1 MSLRWALEPILGD
14 RVKGWVGDLID
25 VLAIF
30 GTLFGIA
37 TSLGLGV
44 QQIAAG
50 MEAIGI
56 VDQADLTLLV
66 VLIVVITFLATL
78 SVVSGIGAG
87 IKWLSN
93 INLSLAGFV
102 MVSMLLL
109 GPTLF
114 LLENFVESLGVYLG
128 NVLNMTFDIGAYH
141 GEAGHKWFADW
152 TIFYWAWW
160 ISWTPFVGMF
170 IARISRG
177 RTIRQFIAGVMLLP
191 SLVSLLWFCIFG
203 GATIHAQ
210 QGGAGF
216 DKVSSAEGTLFALLH
231 TLPLGS
237 VMSVLVMVLVAIFF
251 VSGADA
257 ASIVMGT
264 LSENGSMEPRSRTVV
279 FWGIATGAVAI
290 VMLVAGGKDALNG
303 LQAIT
308 IVAGLPFLIV
318 MIGMAISLTKELSTD
333 PLIVRGHY
341 AKAAVEKAVVDGV
354 KAHGD
359 DFELVVAHTEGH
371 PAPKADVTGQ

>member
-1 MSLRWALEPILGD
+1 MSIRWALEPILGD

-56 VDQADLTLLV
+56 VDRADLTLLV

-152 TIFYWAWW
+152 TIFYWGWW
-160 ISWTPFVGMF
+160 IAWAPFVGVF

-177 RTIRQFIAGVMLLP
+177 RTVREFIAGVLLVP
-191 SLVSLLWFCIFG
+191 SIVGFVWFSVMG
-203 GATIHAQ
+203 GSGVYRQ
-210 QGGAGF
+210 LFGAG
-216 DKVSSAEGTLFALLH
+216 DL
-231 TLPLGS
+231 
-237 VMSVLVMVLVAIFF
+237 
-251 VSGADA
+251 
-257 ASIVMGT
+257 
-264 LSENGSMEPRSRTVV
+264 
-279 FWGIATGAVAI
+279 
-290 VMLVAGGKDALNG
+290 
-303 LQAIT
+303 
-308 IVAGLPFLIV
+308 
-318 MIGMAISLTKELSTD
+318 
-333 PLIVRGHY
+333 
-341 AKAAVEKAVVDGV
+341 VVDG
-354 KAHGD
+354 
-359 DFELVVAHTEGH
+359 EPYVVAGVGASGLVRPCPTPLVSGSQGCVEGYGAVLLSASDTTLTVDYRT
-371 PAPKADVTGQ
+371 PDGAQGRTLRTVEITRKG

>member
-1 MSLRWALEPILGD
+1 
-14 RVKGWVGDLID
+14 
-25 VLAIF
+25 
-30 GTLFGIA
+30 
-37 TSLGLGV
+37 
-44 QQIAAG
+44 
-50 MEAIGI
+50 
-56 VDQADLTLLV
+56 
-66 VLIVVITFLATL
+66 
-78 SVVSGIGAG
+78 
-87 IKWLSN
+87 
-93 INLSLAGFV
+93 
-102 MVSMLLL
+102 
-109 GPTLF
+109 
-114 LLENFVESLGVYLG
+114 
-128 NVLNMTFDIGAYH
+128 
-141 GEAGHKWFADW
+141 
-152 TIFYWAWW
+152 
-160 ISWTPFVGMF
+160 
-170 IARISRG
+170 
-177 RTIRQFIAGVMLLP
+177 
-191 SLVSLLWFCIFG
+191 
-203 GATIHAQ
+203 
-210 QGGAGF
+210 
-216 DKVSSAEGTLFALLH
+216 
-231 TLPLGS
+231 
-237 VMSVLVMVLVAIFF
+237 MVLVAIFF